1 MNNPLVRLLFLTH
14 LGSSLYM
21 VGLIWFVQVVHYPL
35 FARVGGAEFAAY
47 EQRHTVYVTWVV
59 APAMLIEAATAVL
72 LFWFRPTAVP
82 SFILWTGLA
91 LLGVIWL
98 STALLQ
104 VPCHDVLSRGFD
116 SLVHQRLVSTN
127 WLRTSAWSL
136 RGVLVLWMAWV
147 ALR

>member
-1 MNNPLVRLLFLTH
+1 MNNPLIRLLFLAH
-14 LGSSLYM
+14 LGSTLFM
-21 VGLIWFVQVVHYPL
+21 VGLIWFVQIVHYPL
-35 FARVGGAEFAAY
+35 FGSVGSAEFAAY
-47 EQRHTVYVTWVV
+47 EQRHTANVTWVV

-72 LFWFRPTAVP
+72 LFWFRPAAVP
-82 SFILWTGLA
+82 GYLLWTGLA

-104 VPCHDVLSRGFD
+104 VPCHEASARGYD

-136 RGVLVLWMAWV
+136 RGILVLWIAWA

>member
-1 MNNPLVRLLFLTH
+1 MNNPLIRLLFLAH

-35 FARVGGAEFAAY
+35 FASVGSAEFAAY
-47 EQRHTVYVTWVV
+47 EQRHTVNITWVV
-59 APAMLIEAATAVL
+59 APVMLIEAATAVL
-72 LFWFRPTAVP
+72 LFWVHPTAVP
-82 SFILWTGLA
+82 SFFLWTGLA

-98 STALLQ
+98 STAFAQ

-136 RGVLVLWMAWV
+136 RGGLVLWMAWV